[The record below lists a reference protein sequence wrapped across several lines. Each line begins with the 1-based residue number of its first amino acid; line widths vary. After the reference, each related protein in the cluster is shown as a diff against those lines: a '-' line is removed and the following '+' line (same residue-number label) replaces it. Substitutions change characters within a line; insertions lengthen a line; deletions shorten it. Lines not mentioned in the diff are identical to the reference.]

1 MPESAPINTRRIEEA
16 SLNAWPALRQILLD
30 GWLLRFSRGFTKR
43 ANCIVPLYPEVEPR
57 EAKVRYCENL
67 YARERL
73 QTIFRLTSISDCAA
87 LDAYLADRGYVRADR
102 TEVLTASLDTLALPA
117 ERHIR
122 RLGAEQWLD
131 AYALLT
137 GLPAEARALH
147 NAIVKSI
154 QSECA
159 FAVLDE
165 GAGPLACGLAVVER
179 QLVGLF
185 DIFTHPEHRGHGYAE
200 QLVGELLSWARR
212 QGATRAYLQ
221 MDASNHPARGLYA
234 KYAFT
239 PAYEYWYRISP

>member
-1 MPESAPINTRRIEEA
+1 MPETPVNARRVEEA

-43 ANCIVPLYPEVEPR
+43 ANCIVPLYPELEPM

-73 QTIFRLTSISDCAA
+73 QTIFRLTSIRDCAA
-87 LDAYLADRGYVRADR
+87 LDCHLAERGYIRADP
-102 TEVLTASLDTLALPA
+102 TEVLTATLDAASLPP
-117 ERHIR
+117 EQHIR

-131 AYALLT
+131 AYARLT
-137 GLPAEARALH
+137 GLPEAAKALH

-154 QSECA
+154 QSDCA
-159 FAVLDE
+159 FAVLDA
-165 GAGPLACGLAVVER
+165 GAGPLACGLAVVEQ

-185 DIFTHPEHRGHGYAE
+185 DIFTHTGYRGRGHGE
-200 QLVGELLSWARR
+200 TLVGELLSWAHRL
-212 QGATRAYLQ
+212 GATRAYLQ

-234 KYAFT
+234 KYGFT